1 MKHTRDLSADR
12 QAVRRTQ
19 QFRGQGG
26 SFQGQTTDTT
36 CPLTTA
42 PLGVHKLDS
51 FLKDMGPSR
60 NPRTAI
66 FALVGV
72 AVLIAIIYA
81 LTTTFSRD
89 GDLGTPVRSATRTA
103 PVDAVPPPD
112 AGPGSAVYD
121 RACVACHGTSAA
133 NAPEFGDKAA
143 WEPRL
148 VQGIDRLLQTVIA
161 GKGAMPPRGT
171 CADCSDDDLQAAI
184 EYMLVQVGYEP
195 VASHRND
202 ECGMM
207 P

>member
-1 MKHTRDLSADR
+1 
-12 QAVRRTQ
+12 V
-19 QFRGQGG
+19 
-26 SFQGQTTDTT
+26 
-36 CPLTTA
+36 
-42 PLGVHKLDS
+42 
-51 FLKDMGPSR
+51 KDVGPSR

-66 FALVGV
+66 FTLIGV

-121 RACVACHGTSAA
+121 RACGACHDTGAA
-133 NAPEFGDKAA
+133 NAPEFSDKAA
-143 WEPRL
+143 WELRL

-184 EYMLVQVGYEP
+184 EYMLVHVGYKP

-202 ECGMM
+202 E
-207 P
+207 